1 MADPQDDILMREIE
15 EELRQEQAK
24 KLWSRFGN
32 YIIAVAV
39 LMVAVVAGYQGWQ
52 AYDRSTKQA
61 ATERLIGAAQV
72 AESGDVTTAIENF
85 GRVAADSPSGIA
97 LLAEFRRASLLA
109 AEGDHAAAQ
118 LAYASI
124 ASDAGVSASFQDL
137 ARVLAAGQLLD
148 AQPDQAQAVIDQ
160 LQPIIDGNN
169 VWRHSAR
176 EIAAIAAVE
185 SGQKDRALDYLQAIV
200 LDPEAPEGLRARA
213 QELLQVIGE

>member
-24 KLWSRFGN
+24 KLWSRYGN
-32 YIIAVAV
+32 YIIGLAVV
-39 LMVAVVAGYQGWQ
+39 TVAVVAGYQGWQ
-52 AYDRSTKQA
+52 SYDRSTKQT

-72 AESGDVTTAIENF
+72 ADSGDVTTAIESF
-85 GRVAADSPSGIA
+85 ARVAADSPSGIA

-118 LAYASI
+118 LAYAAI
-124 ASDAGVSASFQDL
+124 AANSSVSVSFQDL
-137 ARVLAAGQLLD
+137 AKVLGAGQLLD
-148 AQPDQAQAVIDQ
+148 ARPNDAQTVIDQ

-176 EIAAIAAVE
+176 EVAAIAALE
-185 SGQKDRALDYLQAIV
+185 MGQKDQAIDYLQTIV
-200 LDPEAPEGLRARA
+200 LDPEAPEGLRGRA
-213 QELLQVIGE
+213 QELIQVIGE